1 LEFDS
6 AITFLISKEVLIL
19 NMLELNF
26 TPFPV
31 ITTERLVLRSI
42 NENDMQAFY
51 DLRSNEV
58 AMTYIDRPRVN
69 SIEDIKAMYN
79 KIKLAELEMAS
90 IIWAITL
97 KDKDHLIGTIGY
109 YNISKENHRAEIGYM
124 LLPQYFRQ
132 GIMQEAITELLKVG
146 FHQFQFHSI
155 EANINPANEASAKLL
170 EKNNFVKEAYFKEN
184 FYFEGKFLD
193 SIIYSKLASH

>member
-1 LEFDS
+1 
-6 AITFLISKEVLIL
+6 
-19 NMLELNF
+19 MLELSF

-31 ITTERLVLRSI
+31 LTTERLVLRSI
-42 NENDMQAFY
+42 SENDMQAFY

-58 AMTYIDRPRVN
+58 AMTYIDRPRVR
-69 SIEDIKAMYN
+69 SIDDIKALYN
-79 KIKLAELEMAS
+79 KIKLAELEKAS
-90 IIWAITL
+90 ILWAITL

-109 YNISKENHRAEIGYM
+109 YNINKENYRAEIGYM

-132 GIMQEAITELLKVG
+132 GIMQEAITAVLNIG
-146 FHQFQFHSI
+146 FQQFQLHSV

-184 FYFEGKFLD
+184 FYFDGKFLD
-193 SIIYSKLASH
+193 SIIYSKLVSY

>member
-1 LEFDS
+1 
-6 AITFLISKEVLIL
+6 
-19 NMLELNF
+19 MLELNF
-26 TPFPV
+26 VPFPV
-31 ITTERLVLRSI
+31 LTTERLVLRSI
-42 NENDMQAFY
+42 NENDIQAFY
-51 DLRSNEV
+51 DLRSNEI

-90 IIWAITL
+90 IIWAITF
-97 KDKDHLIGTIGY
+97 KNMDHLIGTIGY
-109 YNISKENHRAEIGYM
+109 YNISKENHRGEIGYM

-132 GIMQEAITELLKVG
+132 GIMQEAIKAVLDMG
-146 FHQFQFHSI
+146 FNQFQFHSI

-170 EKNNFVKEAYFKEN
+170 EKNNFIKEAYFKES

-193 SIIYSKLASH
+193 SIIYSKLKSY